1 MKQRRG
7 HPRNTI
13 LSLDKQMNHL
23 DDGSSVLVQEHEK
36 HVLNRNSKSGGVTLL
51 STEQP
56 EEEK

>member
-36 HVLNRNSKSGGVTLL
+36 DVLNRNSQEWRSKPG
-51 STEQP
+51 QH
-56 EEEK
+56 

>member
-23 DDGSSVLVQEHEK
+23 DDRSSVLVQEHEK
-36 HVLNRNSKSGGVTLL
+36 DVLNRNSQEWRSKPG
-51 STEQP
+51 QH
-56 EEEK
+56 